1 MLGIS
6 KGIYRITLVVILIP
20 HASQLGYL
28 MPLLR
33 FPTDNPW
40 VWLIV
45 PSKESIRVPS
55 ELALGFYEIG

>member
-1 MLGIS
+1 
-6 KGIYRITLVVILIP
+6 
-20 HASQLGYL
+20 